1 MSTTQEYVK
10 LSNGKELVANE
21 LALLRDLAVHRRQA
35 SWLALCRG
43 PVRADSGRRL
53 VSGLDRQSTVA
64 RSPDGRLRARPTP
77 ASRQRD

>member
-1 MSTTQEYVK
+1 MSTTQEYVE

-43 PVRADSGRRL
+43 PVRADGSRRL
-53 VSGLDRQSTVA
+53 VTGPDKQRTV
-64 RSPDGRLRARPTP
+64 PDGSLE
-77 ASRQRD
+77 RDSNPHL